1 MKTRTLC
8 KIWVLTCCS
17 LCFIACGDDNE
28 PLSLINTEGNETL
41 IDITSNTLQLSPFS
55 EGESFYING
64 GDGAYTIDNSNE
76 EAVKFSYDGRTLT
89 LLPVAQGKAIITIQD
104 RDNNTY
110 QLQVEVTY
118 PQETYRVS
126 GVKASAIGDDLTQM
140 ETQLLQ
146 GQIASDIYA
155 GIEGKYVFTYM
166 VPDSTEGRIPKQ
178 FQVSGQRIALYR
190 DEGTPDFGRRYRLFL
205 LQYRH
210 RFHLFVRARCN
221 GRLSDGIPQSRA
233 GAVFPIFAT
242 NKNRI
247 KKSDFL
253 YKKGCCHTLAS
264 LPDSWKGCL
273 NSF

>member
-140 ETQLLQ
+140 ETQLLEA
-146 GQIASDIYA
+146 QIAADIYA

-166 VPDSTEGRIPKQ
+166 VPDSTEGEVEMIPERNILPIKEPKKGV
-178 FQVSGQRIALYR
+178 FQSSSKYQDNGLPYIEMKVHLTSGEDIVYSCYNT
-190 DEGTPDFGRRYRLFL
+190 DIDSTY
-205 LQYRH
+205 
-210 RFHLFVRARCN
+210 LFVQDVTDAYRTEYPKVEQA
-221 GRLSDGIPQSRA
+221 LSFQYLQR
-233 GAVFPIFAT
+233 T
-242 NKNRI
+242 K
-247 KKSDFL
+247 
-253 YKKGCCHTLAS
+253 TE
-264 LPDSWKGCL
+264 
-273 NSF
+273 